1 MAGPR
6 AASEGSTICARW
18 RGDGALRAS
27 QEGPAGAAHGGDHR
41 AARYPAKTGDRS
53 GDRLLERQRGGTAE
67 QARGGRASQG
77 GNLRPSQGQK
87 GVLSA
92 RQEGGRLRQEDG
104 EDGRF
109 PSALVAGLD
118 RGSRRRQ
125 SCRRTSS
132 LVLLGGRGFCR
143 DLCRSADGDAVLG
156 WDGKAKARLA
166 VADEQLDYGYS
177 VALPDAAAD
186 AALKGAPHDTAFVDY
201 LRLAFRWGGFPGWAQ
216 GKDPPQKELAFLT
229 DGLLPI

>member
-6 AASEGSTICARW
+6 AASEGSRICVRGG
-18 RGDGALRAS
+18 GDGALRTS

-41 AARYPAKTGDRS
+41 AARYPAKAGDRS

-109 PSALVAGLD
+109 PSPLVPALARD
-118 RGSRRRQ
+118 SRRLH
-125 SCRRTSS
+125 SS
-132 LVLLGGRGFCR
+132 
-143 DLCRSADGDAVLG
+143 
-156 WDGKAKARLA
+156 
-166 VADEQLDYGYS
+166 
-177 VALPDAAAD
+177 
-186 AALKGAPHDTAFVDY
+186 
-201 LRLAFRWGGFPGWAQ
+201 
-216 GKDPPQKELAFLT
+216 
-229 DGLLPI
+229 